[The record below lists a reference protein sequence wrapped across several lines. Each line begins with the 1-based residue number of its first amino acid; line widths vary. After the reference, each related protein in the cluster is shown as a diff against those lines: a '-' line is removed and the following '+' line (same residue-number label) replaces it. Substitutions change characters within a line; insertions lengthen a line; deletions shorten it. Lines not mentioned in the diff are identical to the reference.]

1 MIFVLDALSQF
12 KFCVD
17 RGLTRVVMHG
27 EVLKSRRLIQ
37 KDLGQLLSPIRSG
50 SSFPTSC

>member
-1 MIFVLDALSQF
+1 MIADTLSPITGVF
-12 KFCVD
+12 MD
-17 RGLTRVVMHG
+17 G

-37 KDLGQLLSPIRSG
+37 KDFGRLLSPMQPG